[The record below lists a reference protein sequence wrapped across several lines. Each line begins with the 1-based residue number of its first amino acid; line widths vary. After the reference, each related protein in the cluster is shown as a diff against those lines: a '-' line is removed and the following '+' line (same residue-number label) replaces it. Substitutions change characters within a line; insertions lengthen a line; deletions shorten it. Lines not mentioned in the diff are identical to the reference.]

1 MPDQLTTL
9 DIQFIKASLSTR
21 TDQEIADVLEVP
33 AETVRSAIRDITN
46 GDANNRSAQIEQAR
60 AERQLATE
68 QVKAARLRQ
77 RQEEAR
83 IRQEQKQRARA
94 EKNAERLA
102 SQKRTKTDLAAKEK
116 AERRKRENQAVIN
129 RNEAHRV
136 QSRRREEQRRYPTR
150 VIDWSRHRSYRID
163 EKTTIFLPV
172 DMNDRQREK
181 YILQYKEREASRIG
195 KIKNDKS

>member
-21 TDQEIADVLEVP
+21 TDQEIAVVLELPV
-33 AETVRSAIRDITN
+33 ESVRTVINDLTEGRAQQRDADIEKARMEKELATEKIKKT
-46 GDANNRSAQIEQAR
+46 RLAQMQEQAR
-60 AERQLATE
+60 
-68 QVKAARLRQ
+68 
-77 RQEEAR
+77 
-83 IRQEQKQRARA
+83 IRREQKERDRA

-116 AERRKRENQAVIN
+116 AERRKREKQAVIN